1 MFLNHYNMTAHPFCE
16 KPPIDWILNDD
27 RFDQAF
33 ARLRFFQEQGDIA
46 LIIGQTGVGK
56 SSLIRLFKQSIPLN
70 KYRILYLHLTHV
82 SPEAFLRLI
91 VTKLG
96 ERPKLGKDRLFLQII
111 DRLKESET
119 ETILIIDEAHLVPS
133 QALIDLRLLI
143 SSGNESRLP
152 FKIVLSGQE
161 GLAFLLNRSI
171 HTDLTHRIG
180 VRCRLGSLSKSQ
192 TAAYIDHRLR
202 CAGAAEKL
210 FEPEAKSI
218 IHDYSGGVPRQI
230 NNIATACLINAA
242 SKNLQTVNELLVN
255 EAMTEFKLI

>member
-1 MFLNHYNMTAHPFCE
+1 MNHVFL
-16 KPPIDWILNDD
+16 L
-27 RFDQAF
+27 
-33 ARLRFFQEQGDIA
+33 
-46 LIIGQTGVGK
+46 K
-56 SSLIRLFKQSIPLN
+56 SF
-70 KYRILYLHLTHV
+70 
-82 SPEAFLRLI
+82 
-91 VTKLG
+91 
-96 ERPKLGKDRLFLQII
+96 
-111 DRLKESET
+111 
-119 ETILIIDEAHLVPS
+119 
-133 QALIDLRLLI
+133 
-143 SSGNESRLP
+143 
-152 FKIVLSGQE
+152 LSGQE

>member
-1 MFLNHYNMTAHPFCE
+1 MTAHPFCE

-70 KYRILYLHLTHV
+70 RYRILYLHLTHV

-180 VRCRLGSLSKSQ
+180 VRCRLGSL
-192 TAAYIDHRLR
+192 
-202 CAGAAEKL
+202 C
-210 FEPEAKSI
+210 
-218 IHDYSGGVPRQI
+218 
-230 NNIATACLINAA
+230 
-242 SKNLQTVNELLVN
+242 
-255 EAMTEFKLI
+255 